1 MRLNELIKD
10 FSIATS
16 NEEKEVLEKCKE
28 LKYLNSFTER
38 EKFIIENLIRKHLI
52 TKVKHNDTIMV
63 LTNDL

>member
-38 EKFIIENLIRKHLI
+38 EKFVIENLIRKHLI
-52 TKVKHNDTIMV
+52 TKVNHNDTIIV
-63 LTNDL
+63 LILF

>member
-38 EKFIIENLIRKHLI
+38 EKFVIENLIRKHLI
-52 TKVKHNDTIMV
+52 SKVKHNDTIMV

>member
-38 EKFIIENLIRKHLI
+38 EKFVIENLIRKHLI